1 MTPTRGA
8 LTVVAFICTLVAA
21 QPGSGS
27 GPPPGGGSGSGSGS
41 SGATL
46 PTCATDGTDYEYA
59 EAVSGAQRTITSNH
73 CPNHA
78 YYDINPNYAVAAS
91 STYSLP
97 LHPKYSPSQQTD
109 LSEQGGGIGVLFDGG
124 ILYSP
129 YGGQTYGQA
138 TSFTTSA
145 PYAEG
150 DTFDHCGGHSA
161 TTADASFHYHV
172 PPVCLLRQLG
182 AAEGVPSPQVGWAF
196 DGFPVYGPLG
206 PGGTQ
211 MKTCTVTGGTFGTDV
226 CTDDCTGYYGDTG
239 DGFMYRYY
247 MLGGYNDGE
256 CCTAPYQ
263 PDQGGGADYY
273 PFTNNCFNG
282 CCPSGVTCDGF
293 GFSLPACSS
302 SAEDGTS
309 SSFEAVTQDA
319 LAVNGDSC
327 AAADVCCDGSYTDK
341 CPPASCDTCVTTF
354 PALPTPE
361 PTTPAP
367 TPPPAVAVT
376 LALGMSG
383 IACDAYGAAEEAAV
397 NAALEASIPGTD
409 ASASFSAHT
418 CADVARRLR
427 DRRRGLMT
435 ADTTTVEIGTTAS
448 IDVAEYAD
456 AQDDG
461 SDVVA
466 AVATSG
472 LQAVDSMLVIG
483 AVTSTLTAAVSSGE
497 VTTFI
502 ADAATDAGLTTLDS
516 VSVDSVAVTTVAPT
530 PAPTAAP
537 TLKPTPAP
545 TPAPMVE
552 VPGGISTAARARPL
566 VFACGALLCLFAHFI

>member
-1 MTPTRGA
+1 M
-8 LTVVAFICTLVAA
+8 F
-21 QPGSGS
+21 
-27 GPPPGGGSGSGSGS
+27 
-41 SGATL
+41 
-46 PTCATDGTDYEYA
+46 
-59 EAVSGAQRTITSNH
+59 
-73 CPNHA
+73 
-78 YYDINPNYAVAAS
+78 
-91 STYSLP
+91 
-97 LHPKYSPSQQTD
+97 
-109 LSEQGGGIGVLFDGG
+109 FDGG

-397 NAALEASIPGTD
+397 NTALEASIPGTD

-427 DRRRGLMT
+427 DSGRRRLMT
-435 ADTTTVEIGTTAS
+435 AATTTVEIGTTAS
-448 IDVAEYAD
+448 IDVAAARRRAGRRLGRRRGRRDVGPADGRPATGRPARRRHGGGSAGAATPRRFAAQLAQRRLGRLGRNDGCADGRADGRAD
-456 AQDDG
+456 ADAVCPARTAPPSDLIATVQRFARERLRLPRAFVGQVRGGCACARHVSLPPLLGVYNCTPPVGGLDG
-461 SDVVA
+461 RR
-466 AVATSG
+466 
-472 LQAVDSMLVIG
+472 
-483 AVTSTLTAAVSSGE
+483 
-497 VTTFI
+497 
-502 ADAATDAGLTTLDS
+502 DAAGAGCLAGAMLGRRDAHRSASRS
-516 VSVDSVAVTTVAPT
+516 VCWSA
-530 PAPTAAP
+530 
-537 TLKPTPAP
+537 
-545 TPAPMVE
+545 
-552 VPGGISTAARARPL
+552 
-566 VFACGALLCLFAHFI
+566 